1 MKQFPDSGKIKKHE
15 IMSFEYWKEGITKW
29 HAVGVYVKITNTLMD
44 LRNSKVVTYY
54 HYLSVTTT
62 ANLY

>member
-1 MKQFPDSGKIKKHE
+1 
-15 IMSFEYWKEGITKW
+15 MSFEYWKEGITKW